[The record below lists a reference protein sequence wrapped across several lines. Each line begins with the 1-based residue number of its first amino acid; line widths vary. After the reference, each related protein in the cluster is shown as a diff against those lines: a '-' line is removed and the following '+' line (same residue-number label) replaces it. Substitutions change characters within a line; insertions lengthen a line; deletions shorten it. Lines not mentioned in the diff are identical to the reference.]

1 MKLIKKDTQ
10 NNYILYNLNY
20 IKNNHNHF
28 VEYANLAH
36 KRFQFAFGKTAKSST
51 QYFRYYNF
59 FQLVSGSTYYHKL
72 YEDLIKIIKD
82 YVNTNEKLWLQCWI
96 NYHKKNEVLD
106 WHYHKECLLHGYISI
121 LPQNTETH
129 FEKYKIKN
137 TIGNLYIGEPNKN
150 HKVVNLSDFDDIR
163 ITLGFD
169 VLNEKYYKDL
179 TSSYGQIDINLS
191 YFPI

>member
-1 MKLIKKDTQ
+1 MKLIEKDTQ

-20 IKNNHNHF
+20 IKKHHNHF

-59 FQLVSGSTYYHKL
+59 FQLVAGSTYYHKL
-72 YEDLIKIIKD
+72 YVDLIKIVKD
-82 YVNTNEKLWLQCWI
+82 YVKTNEKLWLQCWI

-106 WHYHKECLLHGYISI
+106 WHYHTECLSHGYISI
-121 LPQNTETH
+121 LPKNTETH
-129 FEKYKIKN
+129 FQKYKIQN
-137 TIGNLYIGEPNKN
+137 NIGNLYIGQPNKL

-163 ITLGFD
+163 ITIGFD
-169 VLNEKYYKDL
+169 VLNEKYYKEL
-179 TSSYGQIDINLS
+179 ISSYGQIDINLS